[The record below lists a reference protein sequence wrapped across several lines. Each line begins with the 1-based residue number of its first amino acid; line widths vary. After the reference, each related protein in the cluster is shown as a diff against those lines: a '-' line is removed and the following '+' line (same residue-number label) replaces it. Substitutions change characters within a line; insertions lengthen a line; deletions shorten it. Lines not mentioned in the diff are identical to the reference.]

1 MFNPDPVIY
10 LVAQALIGT
19 KLLAVLELICFSR
32 SMCEPKAM
40 SKLVPPGADL
50 SQPEVSAQSPFL
62 NSSPH
67 PINICARYPMSNS
80 LQWLRLKSYPW
91 AKHWSQFGLAT
102 LVLLIISLTLP
113 APVMALMLRVLVKE
127 ESTNQISVAVTQPS
141 LLQTAGQPN
150 RRIDPGRWHTI
161 PATTTNR
168 ITPTNNGL
176 VQVGTNLYPG
186 EIEILPWQSRAI
198 AVNIL
203 PLEEYLRSVVPSEM
217 PASWHMDALM
227 AQAVA
232 ARSYAI
238 NTQQQRKWGDAPY
251 DLVSDTRDQ
260 VYKGFYRYDP
270 QTRQTLPLIHIRS
283 DQAVAS
289 TTGYML
295 RSGFKGY
302 YRARLPRNW
311 ITWGNG
317 YMPISDGQHLDQEM
331 SQQMA
336 EVGWNWLQILAW
348 WYRDEPVKINR

>member
-1 MFNPDPVIY
+1 MSKFLAQFLAQFFSPPPDSNQ
-10 LVAQALIGT
+10 LR
-19 KLLAVLELICFSR
+19 LLSFRSSNSSLHSATNSHPLNADPMSR
-32 SMCEPKAM
+32 RYPISHSWLKSNQRSNPKAT
-40 SKLVPPGADL
+40 SK
-50 SQPEVSAQSPFL
+50 
-62 NSSPH
+62 
-67 PINICARYPMSNS
+67 SNQKS
-80 LQWLRLKSYPW
+80 HHWLKL
-91 AKHWSQFGLAT
+91 GLAG
-102 LVLLIISLTLP
+102 LAILIVSLSLP
-113 APVMALMLRVLVKE
+113 APVMALMLRVLVRE
-127 ESTNQISVAVTQPS
+127 ENTNQISVAVTQPS

-270 QTRQTLPLIHIRS
+270 QTRQTLPLIHVRS

-317 YMPISDGQHLDQEM
+317 YMPVSDGQHLDQEM

-336 EVGWNWLQILAW
+336 SVGWNWLQILAW
-348 WYRDEPVKINR
+348 WYRDEPVKMNR